1 MKNFKTYKSFK
12 HNDYSFV
19 TENYSDEERKELAD
33 KGFALSD
40 GSFPIKDLKD
50 LKNAIQAYGR
60 AKDQARAA
68 KFIVKRAKALGAE
81 DLIPDTE
88 DFQKSLGESVVTEA
102 KVKVTKKDIKDIE
115 DSGNIDIAYKKAMEL
130 LKSLS
135 ESVVTEA
142 KDQKLDKLFK
152 QSIKASVKDGEDKLY
167 KLTQD
172 WEEWNVDNDDKYDD
186 LLDSLFMAVELVQ
199 DAGVPGTN
207 NVEDDKEYRMYIKSA
222 EKHLKT
228 FNKDIAKAM
237 KGLNESKSIA
247 IHEGKDL
254 GSWNQGG
261 LTTNKNVLI
270 TQFVG
275 PPAVDDFGLGRKCI
289 QINVGMDY
297 VSLNPADIV
306 ELKEVLKK
314 FKK

>member
-1 MKNFKTYKSFK
+1 MKNFKTYKGFK

-19 TENYSDEERKELAD
+19 IENYSDEERKELAD

-88 DFQKSLGESVVTEA
+88 DFQKSLGESA
-102 KVKVTKKDIKDIE
+102 
-115 DSGNIDIAYKKAMEL
+115 
-130 LKSLS
+130 
-135 ESVVTEA
+135 VTEA

-228 FNKDIAKAM
+228 FNKDMAKAM

-247 IHEGKDL
+247 IKEGKDI